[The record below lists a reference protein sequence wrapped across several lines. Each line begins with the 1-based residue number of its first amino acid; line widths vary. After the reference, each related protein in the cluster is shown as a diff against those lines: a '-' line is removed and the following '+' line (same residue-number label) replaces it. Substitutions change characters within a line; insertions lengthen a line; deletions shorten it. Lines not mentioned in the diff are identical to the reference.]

1 MQEVSW
7 LRDLYRDGSLEIK
20 PPFQRKPVWT
30 AKQRCSLIE
39 TILLTFPV
47 PEIYIHAS
55 VDPHGTS
62 KYAVVDGQQR
72 VRTVL
77 QFLGGETDPD
87 QVEFNGFRLDKVPP
101 DSPWR
106 NKTFTELTD
115 RDKRAVYG
123 YQFAVRL
130 LKTDDAEDVRNVFRR
145 LNRFLSPLKPQELRN
160 ATYSGPFAVLAT
172 KLADEQY
179 WAENHIVTTAAI
191 RRMSDVEFMA
201 ELLIGVLHGPQAGN
215 AAAIDDYY
223 ATYEDYEDQFPE
235 QRKAEDLFSQSLE
248 LIKKTLPQIRD
259 HRWGN
264 KTDFY
269 SLFVAVAH
277 LLRVHP
283 TAKPSVTKTQK
294 ALAAFGKKVDRRLG
308 DESVSAPKNVIDYV
322 RAVEKGANEKP
333 RRAARHLV
341 LVALLEPFFT
351 KKG

>member
-1 MQEVSW
+1 MPLTYAASMQEVSW

-87 QVEFNGFRLDKVPP
+87 QVEFNG
-101 DSPWR
+101 
-106 NKTFTELTD
+106 
-115 RDKRAVYG
+115 
-123 YQFAVRL
+123 
-130 LKTDDAEDVRNVFRR
+130 
-145 LNRFLSPLKPQELRN
+145 QELRN